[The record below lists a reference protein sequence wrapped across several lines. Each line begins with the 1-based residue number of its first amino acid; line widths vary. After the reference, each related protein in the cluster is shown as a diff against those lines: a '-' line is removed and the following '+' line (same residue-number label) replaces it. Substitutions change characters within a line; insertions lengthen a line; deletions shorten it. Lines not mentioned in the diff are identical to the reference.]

1 MNDHWV
7 PPSASPAP
15 ICVNADRMSTNIGY
29 GSGNRNSTVVSS
41 TFAIVP
47 GLPLIVISGV
57 PTGTTSLFWYM
68 SSNQNI
74 QSSAVNGCPSDHF
87 MPLRSD
93 RRIVLPPSTSSQD
106 LATAG
111 TTL

>member
-1 MNDHWV
+1 
-7 PPSASPAP
+7 
-15 ICVNADRMSTNIGY
+15 VNAESTSTNIGY
-29 GSGNRNSTVVSS
+29 GSGKRNSTVVSS

-57 PTGTTSLFWYM
+57 PTGTISLFWYI

-74 QSSAVNGCPSDHF
+74 QSFAVNGCPSDHF
-87 MPLRSD
+87 IPLRSE
-93 RRIVLPPSTSSQD
+93 RRIVFPPSTSSQD

-111 TTL
+111 TSL